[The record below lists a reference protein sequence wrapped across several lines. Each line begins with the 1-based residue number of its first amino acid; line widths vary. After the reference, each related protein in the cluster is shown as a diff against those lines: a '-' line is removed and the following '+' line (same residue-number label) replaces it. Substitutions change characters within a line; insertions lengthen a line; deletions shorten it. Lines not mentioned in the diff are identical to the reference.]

1 METAALPSQSTDS
14 AGPRARH
21 RKRQN
26 NAANGALEGQGA
38 DGSWRNP
45 RPKPQPSGDPT
56 KRQGSGEGK
65 RLKPPKGD
73 RKPAPRSPGDAVP
86 SEVPSSSGSKP
97 VAAKPP
103 RGPPKGSGKSTPQ
116 PPSDAPSEA
125 PSSSGL
131 KLSAVKP
138 KGRPKGDRKLT
149 PQPPSDVPS
158 EASSS
163 GPKLPAVNPPKA
175 GSRRAKFNPGLTPDS
190 SSQRPPGQK
199 KHKPKNAP
207 TDQADDLTSIL
218 IRGLSTQPYTEC
230 PICFNAIRPF
240 EPTWS
245 CSPSIPILPP
255 TDSAEA
261 FVPQYCWTTFHLKCI
276 RSWSEKS
283 YKEVKE
289 AWRARGEDRG
299 GEWRCPGCQGKRDVL
314 IGGYRCFCGST
325 PSPNSRLA
333 TPHSCGNPCSRS
345 RVGCPHPCSLSCH
358 PGPCPPCKIM
368 LEVPCGCPRRRIVAV
383 RCGEDT
389 RVSCNEVCS
398 KSLNC
403 EKHVCQKTCHQGGCG
418 SCEQREMSKCWCG
431 KTQREVACGDGDQW
445 LGVVGCSGDEPGI
458 YDAKGYSC
466 DSVCQRLYDCGQHVC
481 QKPCHPPTST
491 AAQCPFSP
499 NIITTCPCGKCT
511 IAPPGTDGTKY
522 DFASRSTC
530 SAPIPTCN
538 SPCGKLRA
546 TCEHPCNAKCHAG
559 ECPPCSEP
567 LVRPCRCGNTR
578 RSIRCGDLYDKD
590 HNEID
595 ILCAKACTALRACGR
610 HECHRVCCPLASL
623 AGKGKG
629 KKRMAGSLEEI
640 GEGPGGLHECDLIC
654 GKMLT
659 CENHQCEERDHRG
672 PCGPCLRS
680 SFEELICF
688 CGRTVL
694 DPPVPCGTKIRCSYP
709 CAMPDPPCGHP
720 KTPHVCHGDDIPC
733 PPCVFLTERLCA
745 CGKKEVGNIRCSLP
759 REKVSCGTICGK
771 LMGCGFHHCERVC
784 HGDDCGACTSTCGK
798 SRKLCLPSHH
808 PCADPCHA
816 PSACSEVASC
826 QSVITLLCP
835 CGRIQQSVR
844 CGRSISN
851 AESKNKPQQLKCT
864 SECAIAQRNARLAE
878 ALGIDT
884 GSRDKTASAAVYSDE
899 LVGFARL
906 NDKFL
911 AVVEKAFAEF
921 IGSAKKTQVLPHM
934 PPDRRQFVH
943 GLANVYR
950 IDTQMVDQDP
960 HRSVQLIRRID
971 TRIPSPL
978 LSSHVATPRPPNLGK
993 LGNLRGGGVVREP
1006 QSVMKTGHGA
1016 GRGWTGPVSRSS
1028 TPPSVRVPD
1037 LQTSTSRPAA
1047 ARPLTSVPQPESID
1061 ALNVPESWEDD
1072 V

>member
-14 AGPRARH
+14 AERRPKRRN
-21 RKRQN
+21 RKPV
-26 NAANGALEGQGA
+26 NGALEGQPA

-45 RPKPQPSGDPT
+45 RPQQRKPRIAGTDAEPT
-56 KRQGSGEGK
+56 KRQGGGHTESESSSS
-65 RLKPPKGD
+65 RSKPPKGD
-73 RKPAPRSPGDAVP
+73 RKPTPRPPSDALP
-86 SEVPSSSGSKP
+86 EGPSSSGSKP
-97 VAAKPP
+97 LVAKPP
-103 RGPPKGSGKSTPQ
+103 KEPPNGDRKTTPQ
-116 PPSDAPSEA
+116 PPSDAPSG
-125 PSSSGL
+125 PKSL
-131 KLSAVKP
+131 VVNRP
-138 KGRPKGDRKLT
+138 KGR
-149 PQPPSDVPS
+149 
-158 EASSS
+158 
-163 GPKLPAVNPPKA
+163 
-175 GSRRAKFNPGLTPDS
+175 SRGAKFNAGLTPDS
-190 SSQRPPGQK
+190 SSSQRPPKQK
-199 KHKPKNAP
+199 KPRAKNP
-207 TDQADDLTSIL
+207 PSDQADDLTSIL

-255 TDSAEA
+255 ADSAEP
-261 FVPQYCWTTFHLKCI
+261 FVPQYCWTTFHFKCI

-283 YKEVKE
+283 YNEVKE

-299 GEWRCPGCQGKRDVL
+299 GEWRCPGCQGRRGVL

-325 PSPNSRLA
+325 PSPNARLA
-333 TPHSCGNPCSRS
+333 TPHSCGNPCSRP

-368 LEVPCGCPRRRIVAV
+368 LEVPCGCPRRRIVPV

-389 RVSCNEVCS
+389 RVSCNQACS
-398 KSLNC
+398 KRLNC
-403 EKHVCQKTCHQGGCG
+403 EKHFCQKTCHQGDCG
-418 SCEQREMSKCWCG
+418 SCEQRETSNCWCG
-431 KTQREVACGDGDQW
+431 KAQREVACGDGDQW
-445 LGVVGCSGDEPGI
+445 LGTVGCSGDEPG
-458 YDAKGYSC
+458 ASNVKGFSC
-466 DSVCQRLYDCGQHVC
+466 DSVCQRLYDCGKHAC
-481 QKPCHPPTST
+481 QRSCHPPSSV

-499 NIITTCPCGKCT
+499 NVITTCPCGKRT
-511 IAPPGTDGTKY
+511 IAPPGADATKY

-530 SAPIPTCN
+530 SAPVPTCD
-538 SPCGKLRA
+538 SPCNKLHA
-546 TCEHPCNAKCHAG
+546 TCDHPCNAKCHAG
-559 ECPPCSEP
+559 ECPPCSEA
-567 LVRPCRCGNTR
+567 LVRPCRCGNTSQ
-578 RSIRCGDLYDKD
+578 SIKCGDLYDKD

-595 ILCAKACTALRACGR
+595 ILCNKTCTALRACGR
-610 HECHRVCCPLASL
+610 HECHRLCCPLASL
-623 AGKGKG
+623 TVKGKG
-629 KKRMAGSLEEI
+629 KKRMTGSLEI

-694 DPPVPCGTKIRCSYP
+694 EPPIPCGTKIKCSYP

-720 KTPHVCHGDDIPC
+720 KTPHVCHGDDSLC
-733 PPCVFLTERLCA
+733 PPCFFLTERLCA

-759 REKVSCGTICGK
+759 REKVSCGTVCGK

-784 HGDDCGACTSTCGK
+784 HADDCGACTSTCGK

-816 PSACSEVASC
+816 PSACSEVGPC
-826 QSVITLLCP
+826 QTIITLLCP
-835 CGRIQQSVR
+835 CGRVQQSVR

-851 AESKNKPQQLKCT
+851 VAGRNNQQQLKCT
-864 SECAIAQRNARLAE
+864 SECALAQRNARLAE

-884 GSRDKTASAAVYSDE
+884 GSRDKTASAVVYSDE

-911 AVVEKAFAEF
+911 AMVEKAFAEF
-921 IGSAKKTQVLPHM
+921 VGSSKKIQVLPQM

-943 GLANVYR
+943 ELASVYR
-950 IDTQMVDQDP
+950 IDTQMVDQEP

-978 LSSHVATPRPPNLGK
+978 LSSHVGPTRPPSRPNLGK
-993 LGNLRGGGVVREP
+993 LGNLRSAGVVSQPPSQQPALRP
-1006 QSVMKTGHGA
+1006 SHGA

-1037 LQTSTSRPAA
+1037 LQNSRPAA
-1047 ARPLTSVPQPESID
+1047 RASTSVPQPQSID

>member
-1 METAALPSQSTDS
+1 MRHAAVPSQSTD
-14 AGPRARH
+14 AG
-21 RKRQN
+21 RKRWRRKRDTG
-26 NAANGALEGQGA
+26 NGVLEGQLA
-38 DGSWRNP
+38 ERSP
-45 RPKPQPSGDPT
+45 RPHQPSVDPT
-56 KRQGSGEGK
+56 KRRGNSESKPRSKPPKGDWRPAPRPPSDAPSEASSSGLK
-65 RLKPPKGD
+65 RVAAKPPKAKPPKGD
-73 RKPAPRSPGDAVP
+73 RKPAP
-86 SEVPSSSGSKP
+86 
-97 VAAKPP
+97 
-103 RGPPKGSGKSTPQ
+103 
-116 PPSDAPSEA
+116 PSDAP
-125 PSSSGL
+125 P
-131 KLSAVKP
+131 
-138 KGRPKGDRKLT
+138 
-149 PQPPSDVPS
+149 

-163 GPKLPAVNPPKA
+163 GPKLSAVKPPKG
-175 GSRRAKFNPGLTPDS
+175 GSRGARFNAALTPDS
-190 SSQRPPGQK
+190 SSPRPPDQK
-199 KHKPKNAP
+199 KPKPKAP
-207 TDQADDLTSIL
+207 PRAKNPQADDLTSIL
-218 IRGLSTQPYTEC
+218 TRGLSTRPYTEC
-230 PICFNAIRPF
+230 PICFNAIRPSD
-240 EPTWS
+240 PTWS

-255 TDSAEA
+255 ADSAEP

-276 RSWSEKS
+276 RPWSEKS
-283 YKEVKE
+283 FNGVRE

-299 GEWRCPGCQGKRDVL
+299 GEWRCPGCQGRRGVL

-325 PSPNSRLA
+325 PAPNSRLA

-358 PGPCPPCKIM
+358 PGPCPPCRIM
-368 LEVPCGCPRRRIVAV
+368 LEVPCGCPRRRIVGV

-389 RVSCNEVCS
+389 RVSCNQVCS
-398 KSLNC
+398 RSLNC
-403 EKHVCQKTCHQGGCG
+403 EKHSCRKTCHQGGCER
-418 SCEQREMSKCWCG
+418 CELRETVKCWCG

-445 LGVVGCSGDEPGI
+445 LGAVGCSGDESGTG
-458 YDAKGYSC
+458 AVKGFSC
-466 DSVCQRLYDCGQHVC
+466 DSVCQRYAIQSIPLSYIDHFRLYDCGEHAC
-481 QKPCHPPTST
+481 QKSCHPTSST
-491 AAQCPFSP
+491 AAQCPFSSS
-499 NIITTCPCGKCT
+499 IITTCPCGKCT

-522 DFASRSTC
+522 DFPSRSTC

-538 SPCGKLRA
+538 SPCGKLHA
-546 TCEHPCNAKCHAG
+546 TCDHPCNAKCHPG
-559 ECPPCSEP
+559 ECPPCSEE

-578 RSIRCGDLYDKD
+578 RSIKCGDLYDKE

-595 ILCAKACTALRACGR
+595 ILCNKACTALRACGK
-610 HECHRVCCPLASL
+610 HECHRLCCPLASL
-623 AGKGKG
+623 AVKSKG

-659 CENHQCEERDHRG
+659 CDNHQCEERDHRG

-694 DPPVPCGTKIRCSYP
+694 EPPIPCGTKIKCSYP

-745 CGKKEVGNIRCSLP
+745 CGKKEVGNMKCSLP
-759 REKVSCGTICGK
+759 REKVNCGTVCGK
-771 LMGCGFHHCERVC
+771 PMGCGFHHCERVC
-784 HGDDCGACTSTCGK
+784 HADDCGACTSTCGK

-808 PCADPCHA
+808 PCPAPCHA
-816 PSACSEVASC
+816 PSACSEVGSC
-826 QSVITLLCP
+826 QSVVTLLCP

-851 AESKNKPQQLKCT
+851 AAGRNNQQPLKCT
-864 SECAIAQRNARLAE
+864 PECALAQRNARLAE

-884 GSRDKTASAAVYSDE
+884 ASRDKTKTASAAVYSDE
-899 LVGFARL
+899 LVGFARF
-906 NDKFL
+906 NEKFL
-911 AVVEKAFAEF
+911 AIVEKAFAEF
-921 IGSAKKTQVLPHM
+921 IGSGKKTQVLPEM
-934 PPDRRQFVH
+934 PPERRQFVH

-960 HRSVQLIRRID
+960 HRSVELIRRID

-978 LSSHVATPRPPNLGK
+978 LSSHVATRPPSRPNLGK
-993 LGNLRGGGVVREP
+993 LGNLRSSGVVSP
-1006 QSVMKTGHGA
+1006 GHGA
-1016 GRGWTGPVSRSS
+1016 GRGWTGPASRSS

-1037 LQTSTSRPAA
+1037 LQKSRPAA
-1047 ARPLTSVPQPESID
+1047 RALTSVPRPEPID

>member
-1 METAALPSQSTDS
+1 METTDLPSQGTDS
-14 AGPRARH
+14 RPKHWR

-26 NAANGALEGQGA
+26 NTTNDALEGQPA

-45 RPKPQPSGDPT
+45 RPQQRKPRPSVDPT
-56 KRQGSGEGK
+56 KGKAGEHIEGESSLKLPKGDLTPRRKGHHLHREKKLKPPKEPRNDVRPSSSGPK
-65 RLKPPKGD
+65 LSVAKPPKGD
-73 RKPAPRSPGDAVP
+73 R
-86 SEVPSSSGSKP
+86 
-97 VAAKPP
+97 
-103 RGPPKGSGKSTPQ
+103 
-116 PPSDAPSEA
+116 
-125 PSSSGL
+125 
-131 KLSAVKP
+131 
-138 KGRPKGDRKLT
+138 
-149 PQPPSDVPS
+149 
-158 EASSS
+158 
-163 GPKLPAVNPPKA
+163 
-175 GSRRAKFNPGLTPDS
+175 RRAKFNAGLTPDS
-190 SSQRPPGQK
+190 SQRPLGRNRPR
-199 KHKPKNAP
+199 PRNP
-207 TDQADDLTSIL
+207 PSDQADDLTSIL
-218 IRGLSTQPYTEC
+218 IRGLSTHPYTDC
-230 PICFNAIRPF
+230 PICFNAIRPSDT
-240 EPTWS
+240 TWS
-245 CSPSIPILPP
+245 CSPFIPILPP
-255 TDSAEA
+255 TDSVEP
-261 FVPQYCWTTFHLKCI
+261 FVAQYCWTTFHLKCI

-283 YKEVKE
+283 YNEVKE
-289 AWRARGEDRG
+289 AWHARGEDKG
-299 GEWRCPGCQGKRDVL
+299 GEWRCPGCQGKRGVL

-368 LEVPCGCPRRRIVAV
+368 LEVPCGCPRRRIVPV

-398 KSLNC
+398 KRLNC
-403 EKHVCQKTCHQGGCG
+403 EKHFCEKTCHQGDCDR
-418 SCEQREMSKCWCG
+418 CELRETSKCWCG

-445 LGVVGCSGDEPGI
+445 LGTVGCSGDETGTCNV
-458 YDAKGYSC
+458 KGFSC
-466 DSVCQRLYDCGQHVC
+466 DSVCQRLYDCGEHAC
-481 QKPCHPPTST
+481 QKSCHPPSSVV
-491 AAQCPFSP
+491 AQCPFSP
-499 NIITTCPCGKCT
+499 NTITTCPCGKRT
-511 IAPPGTDGTKY
+511 IAPPGVGVTQY

-530 SAPIPTCN
+530 SASIPTCN

-546 TCEHPCNAKCHAG
+546 TCDHPCNAKCHTG
-559 ECPPCSEP
+559 ECPPCSEE

-578 RSIRCGDLYDKD
+578 RSIKCGDLYDKD
-590 HNEID
+590 HHEID
-595 ILCAKACTALRACGR
+595 ILCNKACTALRACGR
-610 HECHRVCCPLASL
+610 HECHRLCCPLASL
-623 AGKGKG
+623 AVKGKG
-629 KKRMAGSLEEI
+629 KKRMIGSLEEI

-654 GKMLT
+654 GKMLS
-659 CENHQCEERDHRG
+659 CDNHQCEEQDHRG

-694 DPPVPCGTKIRCSYP
+694 EPPIPCGTKIRCSYP
-709 CAMPDPPCGHP
+709 CSMPDPPCGHP
-720 KTPHVCHGDDIPC
+720 KTPHVCHGDNIPC

-759 REKVSCGTICGK
+759 REKVSCGTVCGK

-784 HGDDCGACTSTCGK
+784 HADDCGVCTST
-798 SRKLCLPSHH
+798 LPSHH

-816 PSACSEVASC
+816 PSACSEVGSC

-851 AESKNKPQQLKCT
+851 TAGRNNQQQLKCT
-864 SECAIAQRNARLAE
+864 SECTLAQRNARLAE

-884 GSRDKTASAAVYSDE
+884 ASRDKTASAAVYSDE

-906 NDKFL
+906 NDKFV

-921 IGSAKKTQVLPHM
+921 VGSGKKTQVLPHM

-943 GLANVYR
+943 ELANVYR
-950 IDTQMVDQDP
+950 IDTQMVDQEP
-960 HRSVQLIRRID
+960 NRSVQLIRRID

-978 LSSHVATPRPPNLGK
+978 LSSHVAPTRPPSRPNLGK
-993 LGNLRGGGVVREP
+993 LGNLRSSGVVSQP
-1006 QSVMKTGHGA
+1006 QPVLRPSHGA

-1037 LQTSTSRPAA
+1037 LQNSRPAA
-1047 ARPLTSVPQPESID
+1047 RASISVPQPESID
-1061 ALNVPESWEDD
+1061 PLNVPESWEDD